1 MLTFCVAA
9 CIQAYMQRISSPA
22 DPTQTRYEQAYGTIR
37 EMIVSGRLR
46 GGDMISEVKLA
57 EELEISRTPVREAV
71 KRLVAN
77 GLVESTPRGLR
88 VFRPKP
94 QDVAEVYFL
103 RAAIEGAMIRA
114 ACGRI
119 SPGEIAALRKIHTRT
134 LEANGRDDIDSL
146 VALNGEFHS
155 VIAAVAGSVRAE
167 NSLMAL
173 DPLVAT
179 YRRLSLFAPGH
190 RNASIDEH
198 GRLIDLLNARDG
210 DRAESLMRAH
220 IARAGRRIT
229 DAVLQIDQ
237 ARDDGE
243 TARQLA
249 NLDGLDTEA
258 VR

>member
-1 MLTFCVAA
+1 
-9 CIQAYMQRISSPA
+9 MQICMQIVMQMDVSRQNPG
-22 DPTQTRYEQAYGTIR
+22 PTRYEQAYETIR

-46 GGDMISEVKLA
+46 GGDVISEVKLA
-57 EELEISRTPVREAV
+57 EELAISRTPVREAV
-71 KRLVAN
+71 KRLVAS

-119 SPGEIAALRKIHTRT
+119 GQAEISALRTIHART
-134 LEANGRDDIDSL
+134 LEANGRDDIASL

-155 VIAAVAGSVRAE
+155 AIAAVAGSVRAE

-190 RNASIDEH
+190 RAASIDEH
-198 GRLIDLLNARDG
+198 GRLIDLLDARDG
-210 DRAESLMRAH
+210 DRAEALMRAH

-229 DAVLQIDQ
+229 DAVLQIDP
-237 ARDDGE
+237 AGDDGE
-243 TARQLA
+243 AARQLA
-249 NLDGLDTEA
+249 NLDSLDKDIA
-258 VR
+258 AR

>member
-1 MLTFCVAA
+1 
-9 CIQAYMQRISSPA
+9 MQKISSPA
-22 DPTQTRYEQAYGTIR
+22 DAPPTRYQQAYETIR
-37 EMIVSGRLR
+37 EMVVSGRLR

-119 SPGEIAALRKIHTRT
+119 SPDEISALRKIHART
-134 LEANGRDDIDSL
+134 LEANGRDDIASL
-146 VALNGEFHS
+146 VTLNGEFHS

-167 NSLMAL
+167 NTLMAL

-179 YRRLSLFAPGH
+179 YRRLSLLAPGH
-190 RNASIDEH
+190 RAASIDEH
-198 GRLIDLLNARDG
+198 GRLIDLLDARDG
-210 DRAESLMRAH
+210 EKAEALMRAH

-237 ARDDGE
+237 AQDDGE
-243 TARQLA
+243 ALRQLA
-249 NLDGLDTEA
+249 NLDGLDTEHA
-258 VR
+258 R

>member
-1 MLTFCVAA
+1 MSIC
-9 CIQAYMQRISSPA
+9 MQIGMHIIVDRAEHAP
-22 DPTQTRYEQAYGTIR
+22 TRYEQAYETIR
-37 EMIVSGRLR
+37 GMIVSGRLR
-46 GGDMISEVKLA
+46 GGDVISEVKLA
-57 EELEISRTPVREAV
+57 EELSISRTPVREAV

-114 ACGRI
+114 ACLRVT
-119 SPGEIAALRKIHTRT
+119 PAEIAALRTIHART
-134 LEANGRDDIDSL
+134 LDAIGQDDIATL
-146 VALNGEFHS
+146 VALNGEFHAA
-155 VIAAVAGSVRAE
+155 IAATAGSVRAE

-190 RNASIDEH
+190 RAASVAEH
-198 GRLIDLLNARDG
+198 ARLIDLLEARDG
-210 DRAESLMRAH
+210 GGAEALMRAH

-229 DAVLQIDQ
+229 DAVLQIDP
-237 ARDDGE
+237 AVDDDRE
-243 TARQLA
+243 AARQLA
-249 NLDGLDTEA
+249 NLDSLDDDDA
-258 VR
+258 